1 MGFSGLWRDLR
12 RMRALILAAR
22 RYQPNVG
29 VVGSIGIWQR
39 AIACESDAPSVRRTG
54 RLLIVKITGAE
65 LRRRLRRYIEYVQM
79 RPAAVQITNGVLLE
93 LQPIDDPGFRRL
105 GFLVLLGS
113 ALLFLFRF

>member
-1 MGFSGLWRDLR
+1 MVFTGICRDLR
-12 RMRALILAAR
+12 RMRALILAVR

-39 AIACESDAPSVRRTG
+39 AIACESDAPSVWRPG
-54 RLLIVKITGAE
+54 WLLIVQITRAD

-93 LQPIDDPGFRRL
+93 LQPIDDPGF
-105 GFLVLLGS
+105 
-113 ALLFLFRF
+113 